1 MTIESWI
8 QHWKL
13 FILQDG
19 LILYLSCY
27 RRRRKKTISWGH
39 VSIPQIPFPPLF
51 RNFLGCYEVAKDPN
65 EKTIPHVEQTHFL
78 LSSTWA
84 IISSTLSARA
94 TWWLVSWFCGGRSR
108 RHSDFRGYTR
118 YRGTPTQPVTCH
130 QFLQTSNTV

>member
-1 MTIESWI
+1 MSLEFSIENY
-8 QHWKL
+8 L
-13 FILQDG
+13 FF
-19 LILYLSCY
+19 
-27 RRRRKKTISWGH
+27 KTLWYFIFLATGEGVKRLFLEDMSAYH
-39 VSIPQIPFPPLF
+39 RSPFPPLF